1 MSNNNNNN
9 DTNDE
14 ANNDSIEAEDI
25 FASSPNNHVGNE
37 ESKLPDENNIAAA
50 MEEDDPVDDEILAMS
65 TAELRQ
71 RITLLDNDIRIMR
84 SDIQRITHESHGQ
97 RERIRDN
104 QEKVKMNKQL
114 PYLVGNVV
122 EVLEPDA
129 EDGKVLNR
137 IGL

>member
-1 MSNNNNNN
+1 MSNNNN
-9 DTNDE
+9 NDE

-37 ESKLPDENNIAAA
+37 ESKLPDENNIAAAA

>member
-1 MSNNNNNN
+1 MSNNNN